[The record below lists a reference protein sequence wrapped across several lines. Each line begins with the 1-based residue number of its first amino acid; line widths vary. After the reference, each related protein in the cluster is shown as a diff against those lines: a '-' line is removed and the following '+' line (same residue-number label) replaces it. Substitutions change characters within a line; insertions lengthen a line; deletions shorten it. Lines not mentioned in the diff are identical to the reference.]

1 MARHLKSDQAPAR
14 PSLAGRSQ
22 TSFVRW
28 TKGSAHPQSHRD
40 HRENLVESFYR
51 NSVRS
56 VPLWQKILVLLPL
69 LLALSACQSVPG
81 KSADIVIPDAH
92 GGGSALAIDQTSKIL
107 ASGGLDGSL
116 RLWQL
121 KSGAPVANWK
131 GHQSTINGI
140 QFIRDGKRLVTG
152 GYDGVIAEWDLNG
165 FLKREWDTP
174 SPVMHLVADADA
186 NIVVSGHA
194 DGMVRLYRLSTSELL
209 HEWKVHSSG
218 IAAVALDA
226 QRKRIA
232 ASGADGELAYWKIGG
247 EPRYFDESKNSS
259 ITLAF
264 SPDGKSVYGAG
275 WFNLYRWDLKSGGL
289 TVLPTEH
296 SGRIAGIFFMPNG
309 KSLAT
314 ISRQTDSSV
323 LILEAATGKT
333 ERRFQ
338 KHEMCGSVV
347 TVSPNGRYLAST
359 SDDASVRIWDLHKT
373 AKKAQ

>member
-1 MARHLKSDQAPAR
+1 MACTFYSNNA
-14 PSLAGRSQ
+14 
-22 TSFVRW
+22 W
-28 TKGSAHPQSHRD
+28 TQRHRD
-40 HRENLVESFYR
+40 HREVLVEEALN

-56 VPLWQKILVLLPL
+56 VPLRHKNLSRLLLILPL
-69 LLALSACQSVPG
+69 LLWLTACQTVPG

-116 RLWQL
+116 RLWKL
-121 KSGAPVANWK
+121 NSGAPVANWK
-131 GHQSTINGI
+131 GHKSTINGI
-140 QFIRDGKRLVTG
+140 QFIRGGKRLVTG

-174 SPVMHLVADADA
+174 SPVMRLVADARA

-194 DGMVRLYRLSTSELL
+194 DGKVRLWRLSTSELL
-209 HEWKVHSSG
+209 NEWTVHTSS

-226 QRKRIA
+226 RRKRIA
-232 ASGADGELAYWKIGG
+232 ASGSDGELAYWKISG
-247 EPRYFDESKNSS
+247 EPRYFDVSRNSS

-275 WFNLYRWDLKSGGL
+275 WFNLYRWNLRSGDL

-347 TVSPNGRYLAST
+347 TVSRNGRYLAST
-359 SDDASVRIWDLHKT
+359 SDDASVRIWDLHKP
-373 AKKAQ
+373 AKKPE